1 MKRRHYLTDSDMQ
14 TIRTMIEVVG
24 LQQRVV
30 AEKIG
35 CSQGAIEKVV
45 KRLGLSTQRTG
56 PRSGEGHTNWQGGVI
71 VRKGYRYV
79 YMPTHPN
86 AVFGKKYVAEHRLVM
101 ESKIGRL
108 LLRSEVVHHIDGDT
122 ANNSPENLM
131 VFGENKSH
139 LKHELTGRVPNWT
152 PEGKKNLAA
161 AYEKKRK
168 YEGTPV
174 ERRREAGRQFD
185 MRRRR
190 KVSGDGQQPQPT
202 AHPTS

>member
-1 MKRRHYLTDSDMQ
+1 MKRRHRLTDAEIQS
-14 TIRTMIEVVG
+14 IRTMIEVDD
-24 LQQRVV
+24 LQQRIV
-30 AEKIG
+30 AERIG
-35 CSQGAIEKVV
+35 VHQGTIEKLVR
-45 KRLGLSTQRTG
+45 RLELKTQRTG
-56 PRSGEGHTNWQGGVI
+56 PRSGEGHTNWGGGIV

-79 YMPTHPN
+79 YRPTHPN

-185 MRRRR
+185 IRRRR
-190 KVSGDGQQPQPT
+190 KAPGDGPPPQPSDR
-202 AHPTS
+202 PTS

>member
-1 MKRRHYLTDSDMQ
+1 MKSRHRLTDTEIQS
-14 TIRTMIEVVG
+14 IRTMIEVDG
-24 LQQRVV
+24 LQQRIV
-30 AEKIG
+30 AERVG
-35 CSQGAIEKVV
+35 VHQGTIEKLV
-45 KRLGLSTQRTG
+45 KRLGLKTQRTG
-56 PRSGEGHTNWQGGVI
+56 PRSGEGHTNWGGGIV

-79 YMPTHPN
+79 YSPTHPN

-152 PEGKKNLAA
+152 PEGHAKILAVA
-161 AYEKKRK
+161 EGKRK
-168 YEGTPV
+168 YEGTPT
-174 ERRREAGRQFD
+174 ERRREAGRQYD
-185 MRRRR
+185 MRHRR
-190 KVSGDGQQPQPT
+190 KELGGGQPPQPG
-202 AHPTS
+202 AHQPS

>member
-1 MKRRHYLTDSDMQ
+1 MKSRHYLTEADIQS
-14 TIRTMIEVVG
+14 IRAMIEVEG
-24 LQQRVV
+24 LQQRIV
-30 AEKIG
+30 ADRIG
-35 CSQGAIEKVV
+35 VHQGTIEKLV

-56 PRSGEGHTNWQGGVI
+56 PRSGEGHTNWKGGVV

-79 YMPTHPN
+79 YNPTHPN

-101 ESKIGRL
+101 EKKLGRL

-152 PEGKKNLAA
+152 HGGKQSLLVAA
-161 AYEKKRK
+161 EKKRK

-185 MRRRR
+185 IRRRR
-190 KVSGDGQQPQPT
+190 KAPGDGQQPQPN
-202 AHPTS
+202 ARPTS